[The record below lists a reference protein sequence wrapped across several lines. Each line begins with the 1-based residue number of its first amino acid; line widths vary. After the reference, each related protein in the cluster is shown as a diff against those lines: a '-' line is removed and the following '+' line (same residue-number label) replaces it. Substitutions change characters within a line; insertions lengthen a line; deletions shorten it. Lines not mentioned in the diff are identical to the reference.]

1 MPKDLPKCELAQAA
15 TAALDAARQDVQIKA
30 SDQAKFRDEI
40 SALESELVAAQ
51 KRLPE
56 IETEKKR
63 AAASKV
69 IQFACLIS
77 YICSETVVNNAC
89 LMHNLP

>member
-1 MPKDLPKCELAQAA
+1 MPKECELSQAA

-30 SDQAKFRDEI
+30 SDQAKLRDEI
-40 SALESELVAAQ
+40 SALESEIATAQ

-69 IQFACLIS
+69 
-77 YICSETVVNNAC
+77 T
-89 LMHNLP
+89 